1 MTHRSIG
8 RSEAR
13 VDAIA
18 KVTGTAIYP
27 GDRSYSDQL
36 WMKILFAGRPHARIV
51 HIDTREAEALGG
63 VVAVLCQGRSGCGPF
78 RGRPGGGDRGGV

>member
-13 VDAIA
+13 VDAVA

-36 WMKILFAGRPHARIV
+36 WMKILFAGRPHLERCRNRLWP
-51 HIDTREAEALGG
+51 DRCC
-63 VVAVLCQGRSGCGPF
+63 VLPRRLEKQ
-78 RGRPGGGDRGGV
+78 